1 MMKNPQISIM
11 FFVAVLLAF
20 SGCEIKEKVHS
31 PESVITPAGL
41 IRHISVLA
49 SDEFEGRGIGG
60 NGEKKTLD
68 YLTKEFSALGLKPG
82 AGNSFLQ
89 EFELLRYN
97 TKQLSNLAI
106 KAGGKNI
113 SFKYGSDYV
122 ASGRVV
128 GEKISVENK
137 KIVFA
142 GFGINAPKYARNDYA
157 GVDVRDKIVVVFVND
172 PGLYSED
179 SSYFKGKELTMYGRW
194 DYKFEEAARRGAAGI
209 LIVHEDY
216 AASYP
221 WSVVE
226 NSFGGTE
233 YFQKSSAGLGIKFA
247 GWISGAKAKELFSAA
262 GLNLEKERER
272 AAKKEFKAV
281 ELNATGNIALA
292 VTSESI
298 KTNNFIAKIE
308 GTDLKHEAV
317 FYTAHWDHLGYD
329 STLSGDDKI
338 YNGALDNASGVS
350 ALIEIAKSLMQM
362 PELKKPRRSIYF
374 LITSAEEKGLLGA
387 EYYVRHPVVSLSK
400 TIANINVDGI
410 NIFGKTADIVLVS
423 SGHSDLD
430 LLVYAAAK
438 QSQKSVSPNPH
449 PESGGM
455 FRSDQYSFAKSGV
468 PVIYFTSGILDR
480 ESGGNL
486 ILQKKNEWI
495 KNFYH
500 TPKDEYDQNTW
511 DMDAAVEDVKL
522 LFTVGMVLVREKTY
536 PKWNEDSE
544 FRK

>member
-1 MMKNPQISIM
+1 MKRNLVILR
-11 FFVAVLLAF
+11 VLLVATLLSV

-31 PESVITPAGL
+31 PESFITPAGL
-41 IRHISVLA
+41 IRHITVLA
-49 SDEFEGRGIGG
+49 SDDFEGRGIGG
-60 NGEKKTLD
+60 TGEKKTLE

-82 AGNSFLQ
+82 AGNSYLQ
-89 EFELLRYN
+89 EFELLRYK

-128 GEKISVENK
+128 GEKVSVENK
-137 KIVFA
+137 KIIFA

-172 PGLYSED
+172 PGLYTDD
-179 SSYFKGKELTMYGRW
+179 STYFKGRELTMYGRW

-209 LIVHEDY
+209 LIVHDDY

-233 YFQKSSAGLGIKFA
+233 YFQKSSAGLGIKFT
-247 GWISGAKAKELFSAA
+247 GWISSSKAKELFAAA
-262 GLNLEKERER
+262 GLNLEKERKR
-272 AAKKEFKAV
+272 ASTKEFKSV
-281 ELNATGNIALA
+281 ELNATGSISLSVN
-292 VTSESI
+292 SESI
-298 KTNNFIAKIE
+298 KTNNFIAKLE

-329 STLSGDDKI
+329 STLSGEDKI

-362 PELKKPRRSIYF
+362 PELKKPRRTTYF

-387 EYYVRHPVVSLSK
+387 EYYVRHPVIPLSK
-400 TIANINVDGI
+400 TIAAINVDGL
-410 NIFGKTADIVLVS
+410 NIFGKTADIVLTS

-438 QSQKSVSPNPH
+438 QSQKSVSANPH
-449 PESGGM
+449 PESGGL
-455 FRSDQYSFAKSGV
+455 FRSDQFSFAKSGV
-468 PVIYFTSGILDR
+468 PVIYFSSGVLDR
-480 ESGGNL
+480 GTGGNSV
-486 ILQKKNEWI
+486 LQKKNEWI
-495 KNFYH
+495 KNIYH
-500 TPKDEYDQNTW
+500 TTKDQYDQNTW

-536 PKWNEDSE
+536 PKWNENSE